1 MKALEELVLNL
12 SSKSGSG
19 KNRIRKSGST
29 GSATLWQFLLLFE
42 QSMVVICLQRA
53 LNESVLN
60 LTSKSVYPGKQFGKN
75 PEN

>member
-42 QSMVVICLQRA
+42 QSMVGICLQKA
-53 LNESVLN
+53 LNVPVLN
-60 LTSKSVYPGKQFGKN
+60 LTSKFGYPGKQSEKN
-75 PEN
+75 PE